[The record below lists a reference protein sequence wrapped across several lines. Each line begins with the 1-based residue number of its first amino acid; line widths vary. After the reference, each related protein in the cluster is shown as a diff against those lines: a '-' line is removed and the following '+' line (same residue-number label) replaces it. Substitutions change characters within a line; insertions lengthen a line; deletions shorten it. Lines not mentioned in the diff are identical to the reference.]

1 MDNRTEI
8 RDFLRSRRDK
18 VTPEQAGLPVY
29 GSRRVAGLRRGEVAQ
44 LAGVSVEY
52 YTRLERGSLG
62 GVSDSVLDALAR
74 ALRLDETERTHLY
87 DLARAA
93 NATPARASAHRRA
106 AASGV
111 RPTLQRMLDAMPSVP
126 VIVLNNRF
134 DFVATNALG
143 RALFSEMF
151 SDPTCREN
159 SARFA
164 FLTTA
169 GRSFHRDWERVA
181 RNIVGSLRVE
191 AAKNPYDRELSNL
204 IGELSTRSDA
214 FRVLW
219 GAQEVHV
226 FREGLKRLRHPV
238 VGDLDLEHETL
249 VMPDESGLQIA
260 MYGAAPGSAS
270 EDALKLLASWSATTA
285 ETGAGVDQD
294 ARAAGADSLN

>member
-1 MDNRTEI
+1 MDNRAEI
-8 RDFLRSRRDK
+8 RDFLKSRRDK

-62 GVSDSVLDALAR
+62 GVSDSVLDALAQ

-93 NATPARASAHRRA
+93 NTTPARARAHRRPTA
-106 AASGV
+106 TAV
-111 RPTLQRMLDAMPSVP
+111 RPSLQRMLDAMPTVP
-126 VIVLNNRF
+126 AIVRNNRF
-134 DFVATNALG
+134 DFVAANPLG
-143 RALFSEMF
+143 RALFSEMYA
-151 SDPTCREN
+151 DRTCGEN

-181 RNIVGSLRVE
+181 GNIVGSLRVE
-191 AAKNPYDRELSNL
+191 AAKHPYDRELSNL

-238 VGDLDLEHETL
+238 VGDLELEHETL
-249 VMPDESGLQIA
+249 VLPDEGGLQVA
-260 MYGAAPGSAS
+260 MYGAPPGSPS
-270 EDALKLLASWSATTA
+270 EDALRLLASWSATA
-285 ETGAGVDQD
+285 VDIEPVPTGSPRSSGE
-294 ARAAGADSLN
+294 

>member
-1 MDNRTEI
+1 MDNRAEI
-8 RDFLRSRRDK
+8 RDFLKSRRDR

-52 YTRLERGSLG
+52 YTRLERGNLG
-62 GVSDSVLDALAR
+62 GVSDSVLDALAQ

-93 NATPARASAHRRA
+93 NTTPGRARAHRRPA
-106 AASGV
+106 AAGV
-111 RPTLQRMLDAMPSVP
+111 RPTVQRMLDAMPTVP
-126 VIVLNNRF
+126 AIVRNNRF
-134 DFVATNALG
+134 DFVAANQLG
-143 RALFSEMF
+143 RALFSDMYA
-151 SDPTCREN
+151 DPTCGAN
-159 SARFA
+159 SARFS
-164 FLTTA
+164 FLTAA
-169 GRSFHRDWERVA
+169 GQRFYLDWERVS
-181 RNIVGSLRVE
+181 RNVVGSLRLE

-219 GAQEVHV
+219 GAHEVHV

-238 VGDLDLEHETL
+238 VGDLELEHETML
-249 VMPDESGLQIA
+249 LPDESGLQVA
-260 MYGAAPGSAS
+260 MYSAPPGSAS

-285 ETGAGVDQD
+285 EAETEANPTHPRPAQF
-294 ARAAGADSLN
+294 

>member
-1 MDNRTEI
+1 MDNRAEI
-8 RDFLRSRRDK
+8 RDFLKSRRDK

-62 GVSDSVLDALAR
+62 GVSDSVLDALAQ

-93 NATPARASAHRRA
+93 NTTPARARAHRRPTA
-106 AASGV
+106 TAV
-111 RPTLQRMLDAMPSVP
+111 RPALQRMLDAMPTVP
-126 VIVLNNRF
+126 AIVRNNRF
-134 DFVATNALG
+134 DFVAANPLG
-143 RALFSEMF
+143 RALFSEMYA
-151 SDPTCREN
+151 DRTCGEN

-181 RNIVGSLRVE
+181 GNIVGSLRVE
-191 AAKNPYDRELSNL
+191 AAKHPYDRELSNL

-238 VGDLDLEHETL
+238 VGDLELEHETL
-249 VMPDESGLQIA
+249 VLPDEGGLQVA
-260 MYGAAPGSAS
+260 MYAAPPGSPS
-270 EDALKLLASWSATTA
+270 EDALRLLASWSATA
-285 ETGAGVDQD
+285 VDIEPVPTGSPRSSGE
-294 ARAAGADSLN
+294 